1 MMPVQFDG
9 ISGDVS
15 TMAATEALS
24 AFVALLAISAVTAW
38 WLARRR
44 RPIARPMLAW
54 FAGFATLAIIV
65 SVTLFR
71 DGFPTA
77 FRLDRLSQWSGDGF
91 RLLSR
96 DPLGS
101 SQFILNV
108 ALFVPAG
115 AAWTLMLRRPL
126 AVLVALSGASL
137 AIEVIQSITAAG
149 APDIADFVANAI
161 GAGIGVGAAA
171 ILNTATSPQPRRST
185 SRSRVI
191 AIGTLLVVVV
201 VVAVPALFL
210 GASNRQEA
218 VEERL
223 RVAFEGTNRSEIET
237 LFEEADPAMV
247 FGAAG
252 DWADGA
258 RRSDDVLEIRYPA
271 TFFGLHRCVFVAW
284 DWTDVDFRKA
294 SGRDCT
300 VFMTGEF

>member
-1 MMPVQFDG
+1 MMPVQLDG

-15 TMAATEALS
+15 TIAATEA
-24 AFVALLAISAVTAW
+24 ISALVVLLLISAGAAW

-44 RPIARPMLAW
+44 RPVERPMLGW
-54 FAGFATLAIIV
+54 FAAFATLAIIV
-65 SVTLFR
+65 SVTVFR
-71 DGFPTA
+71 DGFPTV
-77 FRLDRLSQWSGDGF
+77 FRLDRLSQWSGDGL

-115 AAWTLMLRRPL
+115 AAWTVMFRRPL
-126 AVLVALSGASL
+126 AVLVALSGGSL
-137 AIEVIQSITAAG
+137 AIEVIQSITATG

-171 ILNTATSPQPRRST
+171 IFNTATSQQPRRST
-185 SRSRVI
+185 ARSRI
-191 AIGTLLVVVV
+191 AAIGTLVVIV
-201 VVAVPALFL
+201 VVAVAALFL
-210 GASNRQEA
+210 GASRRQQA
-218 VEERL
+218 VEDRL
-223 RVAFEGTNRSEIET
+223 RAAFEGTSRSEMEA
-237 LFEEADPAMV
+237 LFEEADPAVV

-252 DWADGA
+252 DWADGT
-258 RRSDDVLEIRYPA
+258 RRSDDVLEVRYPA
-271 TFFGLHRCVFVAW
+271 TFFGLHRCVVVAW